1 MKKTFGERLEEL
13 RGDLSQRD
21 FAKKIGVPLT
31 SYTNW
36 VLGVSQPKFENI
48 YAICSS
54 LGVSADWLLGL
65 SGGSAASVPA
75 AGPVPAVHGGAPCA
89 PFGRH
94 ACRPYL
100 PCLLPLPT
108 ATPPVSCLLSPVPCL
123 LPPPPAA

>member
-75 AGPVPAVHGGAPCA
+75 SGPVPAVHGGACA
-89 PFGRH
+89 
-94 ACRPYL
+94 ACAVKDARIDK
-100 PCLLPLPT
+100 LLAIIDKLAQGGGASGSRSAPSET
-108 ATPPVSCLLSPVPCL
+108 A
-123 LPPPPAA
+123 